1 MSCHVFISWF
11 HKLTGHFY
19 LFAVGMSDAGD
30 TGHVGQ
36 CLNPAFVHALA
47 VPEVDMIDKVGKICV
62 MARGDGA
69 VDIIDVESELAA
81 KKSKSL
87 IRTKKGSKSIP
98 ETSADPQFHPKLHLD
113 LSLGGHTAA
122 VSCV

>member
-1 MSCHVFISWF
+1 MSCVHIMVSQANRSF
-11 HKLTGHFY
+11 LP
-19 LFAVGMSDAGD
+19 FAVGISDAGD
-30 TGHVGQ
+30 TGHMGQ

-47 VPEVDMIDKVGKICV
+47 VPEADMVDKVGKICV
-62 MARGDGA
+62 VARGDGA

-81 KKSKSL
+81 NKSKSS
-87 IRTKKGSKSIP
+87 IRTKKGTKSVP
-98 ETSADPQFHPKLHLD
+98 ETSPDPQFHPKLHLD